1 MQRVLASTSRSFL
14 RVQSFDIRNTPM
26 SDRGDTSQHPPNP
39 AEWGRIANSQ
49 KFTDLLAVK
58 KLFIV
63 PAFAFFLIYYLLL
76 WVLVGYAP
84 KLMATRVVGTINLAY
99 LFALSQFVVGGGIAW
114 LYLRAAAKFD
124 SLTKDILEDAR
135 GGK

>member
-1 MQRVLASTSRSFL
+1 
-14 RVQSFDIRNTPM
+14 M
-26 SDRGDTSQHPPNP
+26 SDRGDTSQHPPSP
-39 AEWGRIANSQ
+39 ADWERIANSQ

-58 KLFIV
+58 KLFIL
-63 PAFAFFLIYYLLL
+63 PAFIFFLVYYLLL

-99 LFALSQFVVGGGIAW
+99 LFALSQFIVGGGIAW

-135 GGK
+135 GGE

>member
-1 MQRVLASTSRSFL
+1 M
-14 RVQSFDIRNTPM
+14 N
-26 SDRGDTSQHPPNP
+26 DRGDTSQRP
-39 AEWGRIANSQ
+39 AEWDRIANSQ

-63 PAFAFFLIYYLLL
+63 PAFIFFLVYYFLL

-124 SLTKDILEDAR
+124 SLTKDILEDVR
-135 GGK
+135 GGE